1 MIRRLF
7 IPLHLTAALL
17 LFCTAGISAAEETG
31 YASWYGGKF
40 HGRLTANGETFDTNK
55 LTAAHKTLPFGTVVE
70 VTNLS
75 NGESVQVRINDR
87 GPFVEGRIID
97 LSRAAAREIDMLGS
111 GVARVSLTVLRR
123 PDGSRPDGS
132 RPDGSR
138 PDGSRPERRR
148 PEGGGTAGSPETGS
162 AAVDTAANTAAE
174 AQLPS
179 AEQLPV
185 PRLKS
190 AGPED
195 GAPGGAV
202 KPVTPSSYSLQ
213 IASFSM
219 QENARELRRR
229 LLAHGFNPSFEQSG
243 SGHIRVVLNGIE
255 PQRLAQVERQLAE
268 LGYAS
273 VLVREKY
280 GSE

>member
-123 PDGSRPDGS
+123 PDGSRP
-132 RPDGSR
+132 
-138 PDGSRPERRR
+138 ERRR
-148 PEGGGTAGSPETGS
+148 PEDGTRPTGSPEAGS

-190 AGPED
+190 AGPEA